1 MIPAIPT
8 AWRIFR
14 AGLNTS
20 TKGPVLFDAQAA
32 KDVMADYVKHG
43 ADQMMDLEHLSLDRK
58 SPNYDPNARCWYRLQ
73 VLSNGE
79 LWAVG
84 AKWTPDGKARLE
96 SKDQRYI
103 SPFFAVDPV
112 TRRVKCV
119 INSALTALPAS
130 DKPMA
135 LVAASGRPV
144 TGLLALSTLEGYSM
158 DLTAIA
164 AALGLPA
171 TATQDDIVAAIK
183 ALQGDGA
190 PSSSALPAAAPVAA
204 SEAGGGG
211 TTAKP
216 VTENIMPTA
225 PSAAGAG
232 PKKTT
237 VSIQHSADPVAAA
250 AVLEL
255 SQEVRTLKAERLVE
269 KRTALIKANAGKLTP
284 VLEAWANTQSIE
296 TLTTF
301 FAAKGPEET
310 VDEEAVRVPG
320 TAGATTITLSQTEL
334 DVCRDHNIDP
344 KAALAYKQK
353 EAANRGN
360 K

>member
-1 MIPAIPT
+1 MIPT

-20 TKGPVLFDAQAA
+20 TKGPVLFDAEAA
-32 KDVMADYVKHG
+32 KDVMSDYVKHG

-58 SPNYDPNARCWYRLQ
+58 NPNYDPNARCWYRLQ

-96 SKDQRYI
+96 SKEQRYI

-183 ALQGDGA
+183 ALQGDCA

-204 SEAGGGG
+204 SEAGNGGA
-211 TTAKP
+211 TAAP
-216 VTENIMPTA
+216 VGG
-225 PSAAGAG
+225 AGAAATAG
-232 PKKTT
+232 MSPKKTT

-255 SQEVRTLKAERLVE
+255 SQEVRSLKAERLVE
-269 KRTALIKANAGKLTP
+269 KRTALIKANASKLTP

-310 VDEEAVRVPG
+310 VDEEAVRTTTTVTQG
-320 TAGATTITLSQTEL
+320 TTIALSQVEL
-334 DVCRDHNIDP
+334 DLCKENNIDP

-353 EAANRGN
+353 EAANRGS

>member
-1 MIPAIPT
+1 MIPS

-14 AGLNTS
+14 KGINTS
-20 TKGPVLFDAQAA
+20 TKGPVLFDDQAA
-32 KDVMADYVKHG
+32 KDVMAEYAKHG

-58 SPNYDPNARCWYRLQ
+58 NPTYDPNARCWYRLQ

-79 LWAVG
+79 LWAVA
-84 AKWTPDGKARLE
+84 AKWTADGKARLA
-96 SKDQRYI
+96 SKSQRYI
-103 SPFFAVDPV
+103 SPFFAVDPE

-135 LVAASGRPV
+135 LIAASDRPV
-144 TGLLALSTLEGYSM
+144 TGLLALSTIGEPM

-164 AALGLPA
+164 AALGLPPEA
-171 TATQDDIVAAIK
+171 SADDIVAAIK

-190 PSSSALPAAAPVAA
+190 PAPAAPVAS
-204 SEAGGGG
+204 SEAGDGGA
-211 TTAKP
+211 TATP
-216 VTENIMPTA
+216 STGPSA
-225 PSAAGAG
+225 PSGMAPPAR
-232 PKKTT
+232 KTT

-250 AVLEL
+250 AVVEL
-255 SQEVRTLKAERLVE
+255 SQKVSRLEAERLADR
-269 KRTALIKANAGKLTP
+269 RTALIKANASKLTP

-310 VDEEAVRVPG
+310 VDEEAAR
-320 TAGATTITLSQTEL
+320 TTTTTTTTKTETIALSQAEL
-334 DVCRDHNIDP
+334 EVCKDNNIDP
-344 KAALAYKQK
+344 KAVLAYKQK
-353 EAANRGN
+353 EAANRGS